1 MQPEITTPPPLKRLW
16 GPGLTIAFGLV
27 IFLFYG
33 AAQTLVALFFAVDQ
47 FTANPNIDVFQMAQ
61 NLSSNGLMISI
72 ATIFSAVVGIGFI
85 YWFIKRRKGFSFAE
99 YLELKSLTG
108 RKILLLCGLGL
119 VLIAAS
125 ALINSVLGIPD
136 DTSGFTVEAF
146 RSSVS
151 PALFGIAVVIFA
163 PAFEETF
170 FRGFLFV
177 GLKHSRL
184 GSIGTIVITALIWA
198 ALHLQYDIYGMLTI
212 LVLGV
217 ILGVVR
223 LKTGTLWGPLVI
235 HAFWNL
241 LTFISVSLVVNG
253 IIK

>member
-1 MQPEITTPPPLKRLW
+1 MQPEMTTPPPIKRLW
-16 GPGLTIAFGLV
+16 SPGLTIAFSLV
-27 IFLFYG
+27 IFIAYG
-33 AAQTLVALFFAVDQ
+33 TAQTLVALFFAVDQ
-47 FTANPNIDVFQMAQ
+47 FTANPNVDVFQMAQ

-72 ATIFSAVVGIGFI
+72 ATIFSAIVGIGFI
-85 YWFIKRRKGFSFAE
+85 ALFIRRRKGFSLSE

-108 RKILLLCGLGL
+108 RKIVLLCGLGL
-119 VLIAAS
+119 ALVLAS
-125 ALINSVLGIPD
+125 ALVNNVLGIPD
-136 DTSGFTVEAF
+136 DSSGFTVEAF

-163 PAFEETF
+163 PAFEEAF

-177 GLKHSRL
+177 GLRQSRL
-184 GSIGTIVITALIWA
+184 GSVGTVIFTALIWA
-198 ALHLQYDIYGMLTI
+198 ALHLQYDLYGMLTI
-212 LVLGV
+212 L
-217 ILGVVR
+217 ILGIILGIVR